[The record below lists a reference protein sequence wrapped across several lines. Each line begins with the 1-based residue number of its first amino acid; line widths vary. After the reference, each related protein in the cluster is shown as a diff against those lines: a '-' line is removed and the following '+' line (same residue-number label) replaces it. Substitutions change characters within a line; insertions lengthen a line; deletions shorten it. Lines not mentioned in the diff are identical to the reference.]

1 MEGLKV
7 CKCCGVEKEV
17 SEFDLSNTKKP
28 ISICKPCRRVQQQIN
43 NLSKLK
49 TLNEAQSAK
58 LKAAREYMAAC
69 EAATGFVTGGYSS
82 RVGAVSTKVHAAAA
96 TISATSLKQK
106 YEVAQKRRAMFEAHG
121 GTLSTLT
128 LEMLKSQSIDYLID
142 FGYTAAECYAVLD
155 AEVNKELPLY
165 YELEEKLMRFPRQI

>member
-1 MEGLKV
+1 MGELKV

-82 RVGAVSTKVHAAAA
+82 RVGAVSAKVHAAAT

-106 YEVAQKRRAMFEAHG
+106 YEAAQKRRAILEANG
-121 GTLSTLT
+121 RPLATPT
-128 LEMLKSQSIDYLID
+128 LEMLENLRIDDLVD
-142 FGYTAAECYAVLD
+142 CGYTANECLDVLD
-155 AEVNKELPLY
+155 AEVNKDLPLY
-165 YELEEKLMRFPRQI
+165 DELFDKLAYFPR

>member
-1 MEGLKV
+1 MGELKV
-7 CKCCGVEKEV
+7 CKCCGVEKDV

-82 RVGAVSTKVHAAAA
+82 RVGAVSAKVHAAAA

-106 YEVAQKRRAMFEAHG
+106 YAAAQKRRAILEANG
-121 GTLSTLT
+121 RPLATPT
-128 LEMLKSQSIDYLID
+128 LEMLKNLRIDDLVD
-142 FGYTAAECYAVLD
+142 WGYTANECLDVLD
-155 AEVNKELPLY
+155 AEVNKDLPLY
-165 YELEEKLMRFPRQI
+165 DELFDKLAYFPR

>member
-1 MEGLKV
+1 MGELKV
-7 CKCCGVEKEV
+7 CKCCGVEKEI

-96 TISATSLKQK
+96 TISATSLQQK
-106 YEVAQKRRAMFEAHG
+106 YEAAQKRRAMLEANG
-121 GTLSTLT
+121 IPLAAPT
-128 LEMLKSQSIDYLID
+128 LEMLESQSIDFLVD
-142 FGYTAAECYAVLD
+142 CGYTVAECYAVLD
-155 AEVNKELPLY
+155 AEVNKELPLHD
-165 YELEEKLMRFPRQI
+165 ELEEKLMPFPRPI

>member
-58 LKAAREYMAAC
+58 LKAAREYMTAC

-96 TISATSLKQK
+96 TISAASLQQK
-106 YEVAQKRRAMFEAHG
+106 YEAAQKRRAMLESNGIPLAAP
-121 GTLSTLT
+121 T
-128 LEMLKSQSIDYLID
+128 LEMLESQSIDFLVD
-142 FGYTAAECYAVLD
+142 CGYTVAECYAVLD
-155 AEVNKELPLY
+155 AEVNKELPLHD
-165 YELEEKLMRFPRQI
+165 ELEEKLMPFPRPI

>member
-96 TISATSLKQK
+96 TISATSLQQK
-106 YEVAQKRRAMFEAHG
+106 YAAAQKRRAILEANG
-121 GTLSTLT
+121 RPLATPTI
-128 LEMLKSQSIDYLID
+128 EMLENLRIDDLVD
-142 FGYTAAECYAVLD
+142 CGYTANECLDVLD

-165 YELEEKLMRFPRQI
+165 DKLFDKLAYFPR

>member
-7 CKCCGVEKEV
+7 CKCCGVEKEI

-106 YEVAQKRRAMFEAHG
+106 YAAAQKRRAILEANG
-121 GTLSTLT
+121 RPLATPTI
-128 LEMLKSQSIDYLID
+128 EMLENLRIDDLVD
-142 FGYTAAECYAVLD
+142 CGYTANECLDVLD

-165 YELEEKLMRFPRQI
+165 DKLFDKLAYFPG